1 MKFSHIA
8 DCHIGSYRDE
18 RMRDL
23 TIEAFRSAVNISID
37 ENVDFVLISGDL
49 FNTSIPSIDSLK
61 ATTSEL
67 KRLLD
72 RNIPV
77 YVIAGSHD
85 FSPSGKTMLDVLDN
99 AGLCKNVVKG
109 SVNEEGLLSLNVT
122 TDLKTNIKITGMIG
136 KRGTLEKSYYKSL
149 DTSSLEK
156 LEGFK
161 IFMFHS
167 AITELKPKGLD
178 NMESAPMSF
187 LPKGF
192 NYYAGGH
199 VHSVMKVSSKE
210 LGGVIAYPGPL
221 FPNSFSELEALNH
234 GGFYIF
240 DSSIP
245 ELLKFVPV
253 EIKKVFPIKLDA
265 TNLSPDIV
273 TNKIL
278 ELAKDEVRDKIVLL
292 RIKGKLVSGRPSD
305 IDMKSIFEAFYD
317 SGAYFVM
324 KNTSSLVSD
333 EFEEISVDSSSIHDI
348 EEKVVKENVGQFKF
362 SKLDFDSDM
371 EHKKSLEMLEIL
383 DVEKQDGE
391 NQKEFEER
399 IIDNLGLF
407 KEDS

>member
-18 RMRDL
+18 RMRNL
-23 TIEAFRSAVNISID
+23 TIEAFRNAIDISIS
-37 ENVDFVLISGDL
+37 ENVDFLLISGDL

-61 ATTSEL
+61 AVTIEL

-72 RNIPV
+72 EKIPV

-109 SVNEEGLLSLNVT
+109 SVNEEGLLSLKVT
-122 TDLKTNIKITGMIG
+122 VDPKTNIKIAGMIG
-136 KRGTLEKSYYKSL
+136 KRGTLERSYYKSL

-156 LEGFK
+156 LDGFK

-167 AITELKPKGLD
+167 AITELKPKELD

-199 VHSVMKVSSKE
+199 VHSVIKVSSKE

-221 FPNSFSELEALNH
+221 FPNSFSELETLKK

-253 EIKKVFPIKLDA
+253 ETRPVFPVVLDA
-265 TNLSPDIV
+265 TNMSPNSVSDKLIEYSK
-273 TNKIL
+273 NN
-278 ELAKDEVRDKIVLL
+278 VRDKIVLL
-292 RIKGKLVSGRPSD
+292 RIKGKLVSGRSSD
-305 IDMKSIFEAFYD
+305 IDMKSIFEEFYD

-324 KNTSSLVSD
+324 KNTASLVSE
-333 EFEEISVDSSSIHDI
+333 EFQEISVDSASIHDI
-348 EEKVVKENVGQFKF
+348 EEKVVKENIGQFKF
-362 SKLDFDSDM
+362 SKLKFDS
-371 EHKKSLEMLEIL
+371 EVELEKSLEMLEIL

-399 IIDNLGLF
+399 IIDNLGIF
-407 KEDS
+407 KEEK